1 MNEISKGNFDLQT
14 NIQTNDEIGKLS
26 SSFDSM
32 TNTIKETISAITKR
46 ENIIKQQEHILMYSE
61 EKKECL

>member
-14 NIQTNDEIGKLS
+14 NIQTNDEIGELS